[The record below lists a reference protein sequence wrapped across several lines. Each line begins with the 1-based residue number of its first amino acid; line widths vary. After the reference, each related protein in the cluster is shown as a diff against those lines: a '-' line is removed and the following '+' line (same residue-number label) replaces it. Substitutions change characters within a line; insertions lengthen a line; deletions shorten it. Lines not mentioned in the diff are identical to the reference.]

1 MKFVSQLLFLAA
13 AGTQAQ
19 VCDVPRPDLKPDGM
33 TFAPAVIDEYKSL
46 AAANPAS
53 AEDLYLYGRVLTGT
67 KTPEAIASLDRALA
81 ADEHYTPAFARD
93 YVNKLVPSLSLPT
106 NWIVDTE
113 GVSKL
118 EKLGFGDANGK
129 WIDDTK
135 EKIENVAKTK

>member
-19 VCDVPRPDLKPDGM
+19 VCDVPRPDLQPEDM
-33 TFAPAVIDEYKSL
+33 TYAPSTIAEDKSL
-46 AAANPAS
+46 AAAKPKS